1 VAQVVTE
8 ADNTGYWFGH
18 VERHILPDLLSN
30 RRNVNGR
37 IEVLVPQDKILTRD
51 AFHLTRYKSWMKYKS
66 RYGPVEFD
74 VFINSNL
81 AEDPLEISYISDEKK
96 SAGGILLCVVWAHPN
111 LRADGKMTSWQARKN
126 LERYAPFHV
135 QAYDDWK
142 KHEKRHGPIDYFTFV
157 RRRVTSSHVRA
168 NMEQDCVIQAL
179 SHADTKQENGPVIA
193 VRQIPR
199 FIRFLRGQGFP
210 IDPSEFENNLA
221 PMPNPPAPQA
231 RRALINQLSVLGEG
245 IYFMTHSEG
254 P

>member
-1 VAQVVTE
+1 
-8 ADNTGYWFGH
+8 
-18 VERHILPDLLSN
+18 
-30 RRNVNGR
+30 
-37 IEVLVPQDKILTRD
+37 VPQDKILTRD

-157 RRRVTSSHVRA
+157 RRRVTHPTFEPTW
-168 NMEQDCVIQAL
+168 NKTAL
-179 SHADTKQENGPVIA
+179 ADTKQENGPVIA

-231 RRALINQLSVLGEG
+231 RRALINQLSAHAVAIGYVSGLADIYDGSYVLGINEYKLKD
-245 IYFMTHSEG
+245 ILSLNRVALMPLSLKAAKKQKT
-254 P
+254 

>member
-1 VAQVVTE
+1 
-8 ADNTGYWFGH
+8 
-18 VERHILPDLLSN
+18 
-30 RRNVNGR
+30 
-37 IEVLVPQDKILTRD
+37 
-51 AFHLTRYKSWMKYKS
+51 MKYKS

-142 KHEKRHGPIDYFTFV
+142 KHEKRHGPIDYFTF
-157 RRRVTSSHVRA
+157 
-168 NMEQDCVIQAL
+168 
-179 SHADTKQENGPVIA
+179 ADTKQENGPVIA

-231 RRALINQLSVLGEG
+231 RRALINQLSAHAVAIGYVSGLADIYDGSYVLGINEYKLKD
-245 IYFMTHSEG
+245 ILSLNRVALMPLSLKAAKKQKT
-254 P
+254 

>member
-1 VAQVVTE
+1 
-8 ADNTGYWFGH
+8 
-18 VERHILPDLLSN
+18 
-30 RRNVNGR
+30 
-37 IEVLVPQDKILTRD
+37 
-51 AFHLTRYKSWMKYKS
+51 
-66 RYGPVEFD
+66 
-74 VFINSNL
+74 
-81 AEDPLEISYISDEKK
+81 
-96 SAGGILLCVVWAHPN
+96 
-111 LRADGKMTSWQARKN
+111 MTSWQARKN

-157 RRRVTSSHVRA
+157 RRRVTHPTFEPTWNKTVSSKRYLTHFK
-168 NMEQDCVIQAL
+168 
-179 SHADTKQENGPVIA
+179 ADTKQENGPVIA